1 MLKRDINAI
10 YQAADAGATLDTLL
24 TQIIDAFRNYE
35 EAFSGI
41 TYSYRLSTT
50 DTGISKAFAL
60 DDGKFSLVG
69 DDEEVDAAI
78 SGTEKN
84 LLAVIRRELAPL
96 SALLFKKIKLKG
108 SKNALIRLGEF
119 L

>member
-10 YQAADAGATLDTLL
+10 YQAADAGASLGTLL
-24 TQIIDAFRNYE
+24 DQIIGAFKNHE
-35 EAFSGI
+35 EAFNGI
-41 TYSYRLSTT
+41 TSSYRLSTT

-60 DDGKFSLVG
+60 DNGKFSLVG

-84 LLAVIRRELAPL
+84 LLAVIRRELPPL
-96 SALLFKKIKLKG
+96 SALLFGKIKLKG